1 MSRPDIGRQLGKG
14 QVMLELDASALGP
27 VDLIRDLAR
36 LSDPALSELGFDRLL
51 DELLVRVRELLHV
64 DTAAILLLDHDTE
77 ELVARAAKGI
87 EEEVERGVR
96 IPLGAG
102 FAGRIARQRVAIFIA
117 DVDHADITNPILREK
132 RISSLLGVP
141 LIVEGDLIGVLHVGS
156 LAPRVFDARDL
167 SVLELAAARAA
178 PAIERG
184 RLLGE
189 LEREHGNAVLLQ
201 RSLLPRRLD
210 VVLGISVAA
219 RYLPA
224 REEVGGDWYDIIELP
239 GGRVGVVIG
248 DVVGH
253 GLQAAALMGQLR
265 TALHAYALIGHT
277 PGRALELVNQFAV
290 TIGPDAMA
298 TAAFGIVDIDAGVV
312 HFASAGHLPPVVI
325 ASDGRARLVDVSIA
339 PPLGAFAYTSCP
351 EHDLPF
357 GAGETML
364 LYTDGLI
371 ERPRVPLGHSLEQLL
386 DAVTGATTAEDACLL
401 AMDRLIPQRGPRD
414 DAAVIAVHPDPVP
427 DVLDIELAADPSLLS
442 GVRRMLGRWQRSQE
456 LEPAVASEITI
467 AVSEACAN
475 AIEHAYGPRG
485 GSIHV
490 RAARI
495 GETIQI
501 SVSDHGNWR
510 PPRGEH
516 RGRGLKIMESAMD
529 FFEARST
536 DQGTEIVMRRD
547 LSHP

>member
-14 QVMLELDASALGP
+14 QVALELDASALGP
-27 VDLIRDLAR
+27 VDQIRSLAR
-36 LSDPALSELGFDRLL
+36 MSDPALSELGFDRLL

-64 DTAAILLLDHDTE
+64 DTAAILLLDHNSE

-96 IPLGAG
+96 IPLGTG
-102 FAGRIARQRVAIFIA
+102 FAGRIARQRVAIYIA
-117 DVDHADITNPILREK
+117 DVDHADIMNPILREK
-132 RISSLLGVP
+132 GISSLLGVP
-141 LIVEGDLIGVLHVGS
+141 LIVEGDLIGVLHIGS
-156 LAPRVFDARDL
+156 LAPRVFDVRDL

-178 PAIERG
+178 PAIERA

-189 LEREHGNAVLLQ
+189 LEREHRNAVLLQ
-201 RSLLPRRLD
+201 QSLLPRRLD
-210 VVLGISVAA
+210 MVLGISVAA

-224 REEVGGDWYDIIELP
+224 REEVGGDWYDVIELP

-277 PGRALELVNQFAV
+277 PGRTLELVNQFAV

-298 TAAFGIVDIDAGVV
+298 TAAFAIVDIDAELV

-325 ASDGRARLVDVSIA
+325 AADGGARLMEVSIA

-351 EHDLPF
+351 EHELLF

-371 ERPRVPLGHSLEQLL
+371 ERPRVPLGQSLEQLL
-386 DAVTGATTAEDACLL
+386 LAVTGATTAEDACLL
-401 AMDRLIPQRGPRD
+401 AMDRLVPPRGPRD
-414 DAAVIAVHPDPVP
+414 DVAVIAVHPDPLP
-427 DVLDIELAADPSLLS
+427 DVLDIELAADPSRLS
-442 GVRRMLGRWQRSQE
+442 GLRRMLGRWQRSQE
-456 LEPAVASEITI
+456 LERAVASEITI

-475 AIEHAYGPRG
+475 AIEHAYGPSG
-485 GSIHV
+485 GSVHI

-516 RGRGLKIMESAMD
+516 RGRGMKIMEAAMD

-536 DQGTEIVMRRD
+536 DQGTEIVMCRD
-547 LSHP
+547 LSRS

>member
-1 MSRPDIGRQLGKG
+1 MTRPDMSRELGEG
-14 QVMLELDASALGP
+14 QVALELDASVLAP
-27 VDLIRDLAR
+27 ANQIRDLAR
-36 LSDPALSELGFDRLL
+36 IGDPALSELGFDHLL
-51 DELLVRVRELLHV
+51 NELLVRVRELLHV
-64 DTAAILLLDHDTE
+64 DTAAILLLDHSTD

-102 FAGRIARQRVAIFIA
+102 FAGRIARQRVAIYIA
-117 DVDHADITNPILREK
+117 DVDHADIMNPILREK
-132 RISSLLGVP
+132 GISSLLGVP

-178 PAIERG
+178 PAIERA

-189 LEREHGNAVLLQ
+189 LEREHRNAVLLQ
-201 RSLLPRRLD
+201 RSLLPRMLD
-210 VVLGISVAA
+210 MVPGVSVAA

-224 REEVGGDWYDIIELP
+224 REEVGGDWYDMIELP

-265 TALHAYALIGHT
+265 TALHAYALVGHT
-277 PGRALELVNQFAV
+277 PGRALELVNQFAIS
-290 TIGPDAMA
+290 IGPDAMA
-298 TAAFGIVDIDAGVV
+298 TAAFAVVDSDAETVY
-312 HFASAGHLPPVVI
+312 FASAGHLPPVVI
-325 ASDGRARLVDVSIA
+325 AADGTARLMEVSIA
-339 PPLGAFAYTSCP
+339 PPLGAFAYKSCP
-351 EHDLPF
+351 EHELPF
-357 GAGETML
+357 RAGETML

-371 ERPRVPLGHSLEQLL
+371 ERPAVSLDHSLEQLV
-386 DAVTGATTAEDACLL
+386 DAVSGANTAEDACLL
-401 AMDRLIPQRGPRD
+401 AMDRLVPQRGPRD
-414 DAAVIAVHPDPVP
+414 DVAVIAVRPDPVT

-442 GVRRMLGRWQRSQE
+442 GLRRMLGRWQRSQDIE
-456 LEPAVASEITI
+456 RAVANEITI

-475 AIEHAYGPRG
+475 AIEHAYGPSG
-485 GSIHV
+485 GRVHV

-501 SVSDHGNWR
+501 SVSDRGRWR
-510 PPRGEH
+510 PPRGEY
-516 RGRGLKIMESAMD
+516 RGRGLKIMKAVMD
-529 FFEARST
+529 SFEARST
-536 DQGTEIVMRRD
+536 EQGTEIVMSRD
-547 LSHP
+547 LSHS

>member
-1 MSRPDIGRQLGKG
+1 MSRPDISRELGEG
-14 QVMLELDASALGP
+14 QVALELDASALAP
-27 VDLIRDLAR
+27 VGQIRALAR
-36 LSDPALSELGFDRLL
+36 ISDPALSELGFDRLL
-51 DELLVRVRELLHV
+51 DELLVRVRELVHV
-64 DTAAILLLDHDTE
+64 DTAAILLLDHSTD

-87 EEEVERGVR
+87 EEEVDRGVR

-102 FAGRIARQRVAIFIA
+102 FAGRIARQRVAIYIA
-117 DVDHADITNPILREK
+117 DVDHADIMNPILREK
-132 RISSLLGVP
+132 GISSLLGVP

-156 LAPRVFDARDL
+156 LAPRVFDVRDL

-184 RLLGE
+184 RLLEE
-189 LEREHGNAVLLQ
+189 LEREHRHAMLLQ

-224 REEVGGDWYDIIELP
+224 REEVGGDWYDMIELP
-239 GGRVGVVIG
+239 GGRVGVAIG

-253 GLQAAALMGQLR
+253 GLQAAAMMGQLR

-290 TIGPDAMA
+290 SIGPEAMA
-298 TAAFGIVDIDAGVV
+298 TAAFAIVDPDAEMV
-312 HFASAGHLPPVVI
+312 HLASAGHLPPVVI
-325 ASDGRARLVDVSIA
+325 GSDGGARLMKLTIA
-339 PPLGAFAYTSCP
+339 PPLGAFAYKSCP
-351 EHDLPF
+351 EQELPF
-357 GAGETML
+357 RAGETML

-371 ERPRVPLGHSLEQLL
+371 ERPRVSLDHSLEQLL

-401 AMDRLIPQRGPRD
+401 AMDRLVPQRGPRD
-414 DAAVIAVHPDPVP
+414 DVAVIAVGPDPIA

-442 GVRRMLGRWQRSQE
+442 GLRRMLGRWERSQE
-456 LEPAVASEITI
+456 LELAVASEITI

-475 AIEHAYGPRG
+475 AIEHAYGPSG

-490 RAARI
+490 RAERI
-495 GETIQI
+495 GETIRI
-501 SVSDHGNWR
+501 SVSDRGNWR
-510 PPRGEH
+510 PPRSSH
-516 RGRGLKIMESAMD
+516 RGRGLKIIEAAMD
-529 FFEARST
+529 SFEARST
-536 DQGTEIVMRRD
+536 DQGTEIVMCRD
-547 LSHP
+547 LSHS

>member
-1 MSRPDIGRQLGKG
+1 MSRPDVSRELGEG
-14 QVMLELDASALGP
+14 QVALELGASALAP
-27 VDLIRDLAR
+27 FDQIRDVAR
-36 LSDPALSELGFDRLL
+36 ISDPALSELGFDRLL

-64 DTAAILLLDHDTE
+64 DTAAILLLDRSTD

-96 IPLGAG
+96 IPVGGG
-102 FAGRIARQRVAIFIA
+102 FAGRIARQRVGIYIA
-117 DVDHADITNPILREK
+117 DVDHADILNPILREK
-132 RISSLLGVP
+132 GISSLLGVP

-156 LAPRVFDARDL
+156 LVPRVFDSRDL

-178 PAIERG
+178 PAIERA

-189 LEREHGNAVLLQ
+189 LQREHGNAVLLQ

-210 VVLGISVAA
+210 LVPGISVAA

-224 REEVGGDWYDIIELP
+224 REEVGGDWYDMIELP

-248 DVVGH
+248 DVMGH

-265 TALHAYALIGHT
+265 TALHAYALIGQS
-277 PGRALELVNQFAV
+277 PGRTLELVNQFAIS
-290 TIGPDAMA
+290 IGPDAMA
-298 TAAFGIVDIDAGVV
+298 TAAFALVDADAEVV

-325 ASDGRARLVDVSIA
+325 SADGGPRPVDVSIA
-339 PPLGAFAYTSCP
+339 PPLGTYAYNTCP
-351 EHDLPF
+351 EQELAF

-371 ERPRVPLGHSLEQLL
+371 ERPRVPLDRSLEQLL

-401 AMDRLIPQRGPRD
+401 AMDRLVPQRGPRD
-414 DAAVIAVHPDPVP
+414 DVAVIAVRPDPVA
-427 DVLDIELAADPSLLS
+427 DVLDIELAADPSRLS
-442 GVRRMLGRWQRSQE
+442 GLRRMLARWQRSQG
-456 LEPAVASEITI
+456 LERAVASEITI

-475 AIEHAYGPRG
+475 AIEHAYGPSG
-485 GSIHV
+485 GSVHV

-495 GETIQI
+495 GETVQI
-501 SVSDHGNWR
+501 SVSDRGNWR

-516 RGRGLKIMESAMD
+516 RGRGFKIMEAAMD
-529 FFEARST
+529 SFEARST
-536 DQGTEIVMRRD
+536 DQGIEIVMCRD
-547 LSHP
+547 LSRS